1 MVSLVDIYNIK
12 ESSFERLQELKSNR
26 DPARGNKGKNR
37 EKNFKLVS
45 RGIDP
50 ETGKDTSD
58 VVYEK
63 SMSNAFKDLYA
74 EAQDFEIL
82 SKENPDDL
90 VIYKMSE
97 ELTEMVKDFRTHIRN
112 NYPEEH
118 KKIEE
123 ANTTGT
129 GTSISTGNSP
139 AFATPFAFGDDK
151 KKKMKAYKSIGYKP
165 AK

>member
-1 MVSLVDIYNIK
+1 MVSLTEIYNIK

-50 ETGKDTSD
+50 KTGKDTSD
-58 VVYEK
+58 VIYEK
-63 SMSNAFKDLYA
+63 SISNMFKDLYA
-74 EAQDFEIL
+74 EAQDFKIL

-97 ELTEMVKDFRTHIRN
+97 KLTEMVNDFRTHIRN
-112 NYPEEH
+112 NYPEDY
-118 KKIEE
+118 KKI
-123 ANTTGT
+123 
-129 GTSISTGNSP
+129 
-139 AFATPFAFGDDK
+139 
-151 KKKMKAYKSIGYKP
+151 
-165 AK
+165 